1 MLLRR
6 KKARELL
13 LSKLVSNKSH
23 AEKIQL
29 GNGSG
34 LEFQFQPRILYGSQ
48 RNRMLS
54 FSLFLSHYHTL
65 YYSLSSTFFLFHT
78 LSAFLLPSLS
88 YILYLKETVNGRVK
102 DLGFE
107 TGMVA
112 SCCEADLVWMN
123 EGTCVVWLLQIM
135 RKGER
140 LKAPVL
146 FYHSATTPGH
156 QNAGKTKP

>member
-1 MLLRR
+1 
-6 KKARELL
+6 
-13 LSKLVSNKSH
+13 
-23 AEKIQL
+23 
-29 GNGSG
+29 
-34 LEFQFQPRILYGSQ
+34 
-48 RNRMLS
+48 MLS
-54 FSLFLSHYHTL
+54 FSFSLSLSHHLSHYCTL
-65 YYSLSSTFFLFHT
+65 FYSLSSTFFLFHT

-123 EGTCVVWLLQIM
+123 EGPCVVWLLQIM

-140 LKAPVL
+140 LKAPLL
-146 FYHSATTPGH
+146 FYHSATTPGR